1 MHRRILERSSVIPN
15 GSEEPSLAPAPLPF
29 EPARLLYLGR
39 LSPEKRVDLVLDA
52 LADLVPQHP
61 LVELVIA
68 GDGPER
74 EALVLRAAQS
84 GLEERVRFLGWVA
97 PADVPALINSTTLV
111 LLASE
116 QEAFGLAALEAAFMA
131 RPVVAP
137 RRGGLPEIVEH
148 EKTGIL
154 VDRLDGGDLAEAVS
168 WLLKH
173 PEVTSGMGEAARA
186 RATAVFN
193 WRDCV
198 DAYEVLYERLVMTH
212 GKRPSEAEHV

>member
-1 MHRRILERSSVIPN
+1 MLRV
-15 GSEEPSLAPAPLPF
+15 
-29 EPARLLYLGR
+29 AR
-39 LSPEKRVDLVLDA
+39 
-52 LADLVPQHP
+52 
-61 LVELVIA
+61 
-68 GDGPER
+68 
-74 EALVLRAAQS
+74 S

-97 PADVPALINSTTLV
+97 PANVPALINSTTIL

-137 RRGGLPEIVEH
+137 RRGGLPEVVEH

-168 WLLKH
+168 WLLDN

-186 RATAVFN
+186 RASAVFN
-193 WRDCV
+193 WGDCV
-198 DAYEVLYERLVMTH
+198 EAYEALYEKLATAH
-212 GKRPSEAEHV
+212 GKR